1 MITFPKA
8 ALFDSGYLKRQCAEP
23 IFYQCPEDGGDVER
37 DDRNQLVCTICYRA
51 VLPILRCVRCKE
63 ELVLGSNEIES
74 MEERTCLSGQAYDK
88 GNGNALPA
96 FAPADETLWAFRTSA
111 LASTQVATET
121 ALRNMFTKGEL
132 TETAEVLSPQHDTF
146 KLAQGSSEFGTALS
160 SGLMLIAE
168 RAERERLEKQRAKQF
183 KSELALEKNKSVAS
197 SDSLEFKT
205 SDVVDAIR
213 ADKRVNPIKSK
224 SYTFQY
230 VLLSLVLLGFGLYH
244 FRFELTTLIK
254 ISSPSSVQSK
264 SQADTVVVIKYDD
277 GSVFSGKAKDGKP
290 NGQGTMIFTDGNI
303 YEGEFKDGLKDGQGT
318 FFWKNGELYVGEYK
332 NDVRNGY
339 GTVTW
344 PNGNRYVGEFMN
356 DARNGHGTITWP
368 HGDRYVGEW
377 KDGKQNGR
385 GALTWA
391 NGDRYVGEWKDGK
404 MNGQGA
410 FTSKDGT
417 KTFGQYKNG
426 MLMPAWSNR

>member
-1 MITFPKA
+1 VITFPKA

-37 DDRNQLVCTICYRA
+37 DDQNQLVCTICYRA

-160 SGLMLIAE
+160 AGLILIAE
-168 RAERERLEKQRAKQF
+168 HAERERLEKQRAKQF
-183 KSELALEKNKSVAS
+183 ESELALEKNKSVDS

-230 VLLSLVLLGFGLYH
+230 VLLTLILLGFVLFH

-254 ISSPSSVQSK
+254 ISSPPSSVQSK

-290 NGQGTMIFTDGNI
+290 NGQGTMTYASGNL
-303 YEGEFKDGLKDGQGT
+303 YEGGFIDGLKDGQGT
-318 FFWKNGELYVGEYK
+318 FIWKNGEIYVGEYK
-332 NDVRNGY
+332 NDVRNGH
-339 GTVTW
+339 GTYTW
-344 PNGNRYVGEFMN
+344 PNGG
-356 DARNGHGTITWP
+356 
-368 HGDRYVGEW
+368 RYVGEW
-377 KDGKQNGR
+377 KDGKHNGR
-385 GALTWA
+385 GAYTWA